1 YAGLEFSPIT
11 YLIGACIDATDYE
24 MSNDEACDIYR
35 KPEVKE
41 IFERYGTEI
50 EGDPREWQLIEELAP
65 FFEQYKNKDVV

>member
-1 YAGLEFSPIT
+1 IT

-65 FFEQYKNKDVV
+65 FFEQYKTKDVVY

>member
-1 YAGLEFSPIT
+1 
-11 YLIGACIDATDYE
+11 

-65 FFEQYKNKDVV
+65 FFEQYKTKDVVY